1 MKIGLRGRLFL
12 VSVALILA
20 FGSTSAVY
28 LEFELRRWLESRME
42 AELFGQATAALVAVE
57 VDSRT
62 STADGQDALAD
73 RLGRATGARVTLIA
87 RDGRVLG
94 DSAAGV
100 DVGVIGNHRARPEVA
115 AALARGRGV
124 ARRASDTI
132 GTEMLYVA
140 VPFQNPGGDGV
151 LRLATPFAVVDEAVE
166 RMRVLIVF
174 ASLLGLV
181 LATVM
186 SIFASH
192 LLSRRLRLLLDRARA
207 MADGHALSEVP
218 PGTVD
223 EIAGLDRSLSRID
236 DALEEVL
243 TTLARERDRFEAVLE
258 GMEEGVIAVDGDK
271 RVTLVNR
278 AGLLLMDVAE
288 PPIGRPFAE
297 VVTTPRIHQALER
310 ALAGETR
317 TVQMDLEAEERRQ
330 LLVRVTPQ
338 RSEQG
343 AVVVLHDVTRLRRLE
358 TMRRDFVANVSHEL
372 RTPVSVIR
380 LNAETLRDGALT
392 DPRNGPRFVEA
403 LLRNAE
409 RLSDLISDLLDISRI
424 ESGKYP
430 MHTETVSVGT
440 VARAVVDSVEQLAS
454 EKGTALVVDVDD
466 ALEAHADAKALDQV
480 LVNLVQNAVKY
491 TPPGSR
497 VEVAAD
503 AVGDRV
509 RIEVRDDGTG
519 IGPEHRARIFERFY
533 RVDAGRSKHMGG
545 TGLGLSIVK
554 HLVAQ
559 MEGAVGVLENT
570 PHGAIFW
577 VELPGAR
584 PVAEST

>member
-1 MKIGLRGRLFL
+1 MKLGLRGRLFL

-57 VDSRT
+57 VDQGPRT
-62 STADGQDALAD
+62 GEGRAALAE

-87 RDGRVLG
+87 RDGRVLAESAPGVEPAGLDNHG
-94 DSAAGV
+94 D
-100 DVGVIGNHRARPEVA
+100 RPEVV

-124 ARRASDTI
+124 ARRTSGTL

-140 VPFQNPGGDGV
+140 VPYHDSDSGGV
-151 LRLATPFAVVDEAVE
+151 LRLATPVAVVDEAVE

-207 MADGHALSEVP
+207 MADGHAVSEVS

-223 EIAGLDRSLSRID
+223 EIAGLDRSLSRMD

-258 GMEEGVIAVDGDK
+258 GMEEGVIAVDGEK

-278 AGLLLMDVAE
+278 AGLLLMEVDE
-288 PPIGRPFAE
+288 PPIGRAFAE

-338 RSEQG
+338 RAGQG

-380 LNAETLRDGALT
+380 LNAETLRDGAMN

-430 MHTETVSVGT
+430 LHTASVSVGQ
-440 VARAVVDSVEQLAS
+440 VVQGVVDSVEQLAS
-454 EKGTALVVDVDD
+454 EKGTTLVVDADR

-497 VEVAAD
+497 VEVVAQPA
-503 AVGDRV
+503 GERV
-509 RIEVRDDGTG
+509 RIEVRDDGPG
-519 IGPEHRARIFERFY
+519 IPPEHRARIFERFY

-559 MEGAVGVLENT
+559 MEGSVGVMENT
-570 PHGAIFW
+570 PRGAVFW

-584 PVAEST
+584 RAAA